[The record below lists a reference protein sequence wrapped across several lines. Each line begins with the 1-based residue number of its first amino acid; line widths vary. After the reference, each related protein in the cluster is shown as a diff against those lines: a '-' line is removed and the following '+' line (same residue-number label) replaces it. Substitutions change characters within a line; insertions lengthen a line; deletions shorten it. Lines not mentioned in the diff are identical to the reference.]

1 MYVPFDEFIG
11 ATGQGPIITKY
22 QLSPTCTLLAS
33 AREFSG
39 HFLQTTI
46 INGGKLDS
54 KILRCYITCNG
65 IPL

>member
-1 MYVPFDEFIG
+1 MYVPFCEFIG
-11 ATGQGPIITKY
+11 ATGQGPIIVRY

-46 INGGKLDS
+46 IKGGKSDS
-54 KILRCYITCNG
+54 KIVHLYFG
-65 IPL
+65 

>member
-39 HFLQTTI
+39 HFCRRQ
-46 INGGKLDS
+46 
-54 KILRCYITCNG
+54 
-65 IPL
+65 